1 MVQKSPQELLE
12 DKAAVLAR
20 KFADE
25 FLAATRGVLGSARG
39 DLFAPLAESASD
51 TFDRLT
57 PLLFDTSV
65 AGGLLGAAEM
75 LRPLSGDGRG
85 GFPTD
90 PKSIIYPPG
99 EGPVVDFPIVRKS
112 IKAIEAAV
120 TLSPESYYALSAAA
134 KRQAF
139 TVTANLK
146 DSTIEKIR
154 DVLRENVAER
164 QNRAKFEKAIREQ
177 LPEVLSDAHIE
188 QVFRNNV
195 NAAYSD
201 GAETAL
207 RDPFVVDAFPFR
219 AYYSIHDDRARPE
232 HRRLEKLGL
241 NGTNVFAA
249 NDPVWT
255 MFRPPWDFN
264 SVVTGELVTTSTGQV
279 PIEKVQKGDVVLTH
293 RGRWRPVVGSRTS
306 KGPSEIVVVH
316 TDCGGTI
323 RLTGE
328 HRVWTEHGWIEAS
341 SLHVGQ
347 QVYQVA
353 NPALLNLMQLK
364 VKNTPQPQRLA
375 DGLVPCV
382 VRVSPSVLNL
392 NANFQRWEMEV
403 KPIGWGG
410 FVERE
415 FKSGVSKSIG
425 SNFFPATHGG
435 LEVDVRGRVEQVVSL
450 ASGNHSG
457 SNFGAVRGLNHPV
470 SVPYFPGARG
480 VSLVAQ
486 QQGFSSVAYRDMVL
500 QENAF
505 QGAVVNP
512 TFGTDACDGRLAG
525 RVGGNSSRQSSSP
538 GSQLGFGFC
547 RVRGDSAGLLT
558 DEHDVSLRSVKVTK
572 IQRQLYCGNV
582 HDISVAEDESFVAGG
597 VAVANCR
604 CGFTPLTIRQAARK
618 GVLVAAE
625 WLETGKQPVNL
636 FVPWPDFLPS
646 PSWRRL

>member
-75 LRPLSGDGRG
+75 LRPLAGGGRG

-177 LPEVLSDAHIE
+177 LPNVLSDAHIE

-264 SVVTGELVTTSTGQV
+264 SFLPDTEVSGRFSLGIKSWYDGMAFEITTESGRRLSVTANHPVLTDQGVVPANAIDNRFYLLGYGGNVASPIGEEVKIDHAPTSIEQAFHSLENLGSRRSTHVRPQDLHGDAAFGNGQIDITGIYRELGYDFNSEFSAGFQDFHFPLGPGLPSSVHLSANGRLVLLDNRPLPCLRFGTSANVNAGIYEAATNCASVNIEEFGDGIFGCPRGVHRNNFYGGDMQSQWHRPQATGLLDRPQFGSGSLEFSGDYRIGHVQFFRQLAERFPGLVTLDK
-279 PIEKVQKGDVVLTH
+279 I
-293 RGRWRPVVGSRTS
+293 
-306 KGPSEIVVVH
+306 
-316 TDCGGTI
+316 
-323 RLTGE
+323 
-328 HRVWTEHGWIEAS
+328 
-341 SLHVGQ
+341 
-347 QVYQVA
+347 
-353 NPALLNLMQLK
+353 
-364 VKNTPQPQRLA
+364 
-375 DGLVPCV
+375 
-382 VRVSPSVLNL
+382 
-392 NANFQRWEMEV
+392 
-403 KPIGWGG
+403 
-410 FVERE
+410 
-415 FKSGVSKSIG
+415 
-425 SNFFPATHGG
+425 
-435 LEVDVRGRVEQVVSL
+435 VDVRQRY
-450 ASGNHSG
+450 
-457 SNFGAVRGLNHPV
+457 FRGHVYDLM
-470 SVPYFPGARG
+470 SDGG
-480 VSLVAQ
+480 WIVAN
-486 QQGFSSVAYRDMVL
+486 D
-500 QENAF
+500 
-505 QGAVVNP
+505 
-512 TFGTDACDGRLAG
+512 
-525 RVGGNSSRQSSSP
+525 
-538 GSQLGFGFC
+538 
-547 RVRGDSAGLLT
+547 LLT
-558 DEHDVSLRSVKVTK
+558 V
-572 IQRQLYCGNV
+572 Q
-582 HDISVAEDESFVAGG
+582 
-597 VAVANCR
+597 CR

-618 GVLVAAE
+618 GVMVAAE